1 MVGGGWCG
9 SRFSS
14 HTGLG
19 QGQAP
24 FSLQGELQSRTQAPG
39 WPCSLPVCIPG
50 PRAFAVRSLYLRP
63 WAEIS
68 RCFCE
73 ASLWGRE
80 VRGTSKALSPPGL
93 STQYFP
99 TLSPLPRLAS
109 EFRPH
114 KNKTAFCWDSLH
126 SKITPHTCADPPAP
140 QQVHRFMSGT
150 GGVGLLQF

>member
-1 MVGGGWCG
+1 MGVKWWEGGGVGQG
-9 SRFSS
+9 SLP
-14 HTGLG
+14 TLGLG
-19 QGQAP
+19 TGRRPSVSKESCSQGLRP
-24 FSLQGELQSRTQAPG
+24 PG
-39 WPCSLPVCIPG
+39 WPRSLPVCIPG

-68 RCFCE
+68 RCFCG

-109 EFRPH
+109 EFSPH

-126 SKITPHTCADPPAP
+126 SKMTPHTCAIP
-140 QQVHRFMSGT
+140 
-150 GGVGLLQF
+150 LLLNRYTVS